1 MGSRKARKVMKAA
14 LRAEYRRQRAGVMA
28 PVESNA
34 AKIEEMEAAV
44 AAPAPEV
51 VEEVAPE
58 AAPEVVE
65 EAAPEAAEEV
75 VEEKPKPKP
84 RKRAPRRK
92 AAKKE

>member
-1 MGSRKARKVMKAA
+1 MGSRKAKKVMKAA

-44 AAPAPEV
+44 APAPEV

-84 RKRAPRRK
+84 RKRTTRRK
-92 AAKKE
+92 TAKKE